1 MKNAIVYLS
10 LLLASPVAAAERAI
24 VANDQEITALI
35 QLIDEALK
43 AKGVAVTQNA
53 TYWINKIQAAPTVTS
68 QQEIKPDDATKE

>member
-24 VANDQEITALI
+24 VANDQEINALI

-43 AKGVAVTQNA
+43 AKGVALIQNA
-53 TYWINKIQAAPTVTS
+53 TYWINKIHNAPTVTS
-68 QQEIKPDDATKE
+68 QQETKPADAAKE